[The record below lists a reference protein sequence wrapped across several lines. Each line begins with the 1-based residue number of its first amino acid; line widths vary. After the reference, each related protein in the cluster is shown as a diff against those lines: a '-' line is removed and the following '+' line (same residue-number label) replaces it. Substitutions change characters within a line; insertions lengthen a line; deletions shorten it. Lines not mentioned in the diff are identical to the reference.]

1 MTNKVQGISREEFK
15 LDFRYL
21 KWCTPAKK
29 SYKKTKIHGKIETLH
44 TKSEASLPSPR
55 IGREANTLT

>member
-29 SYKKTKIHGKIETLH
+29 SYKKQRSTE
-44 TKSEASLPSPR
+44 KSKLYIQKARLPYHPP
-55 IGREANTLT
+55 G